1 MTHNFTLKL
10 AAIFGSLSV
19 IIGAFG
25 AHGLKDI
32 LLENERLDV
41 FETAVSYQFYH
52 TLALFLTATLMKA
65 TVCKYLRWSAYFFVC
80 GIFIFSGSLYAL
92 ALTNISI
99 LGAITPLGGLFFIL
113 GWFSLFKFAHS
124 DL

>member
-1 MTHNFTLKL
+1 MTHKRTLKL
-10 AAIFGSLSV
+10 AALFGLLSV
-19 IIGAFG
+19 MIGAFG
-25 AHGLKDI
+25 AHGLKDT
-32 LLENERLDV
+32 LLANQRFDV

-52 TLALFLTATLMKA
+52 TLALFLTAILMKA
-65 TVCKYLRWSAYFFVC
+65 SASKYLRWSAYFFAY

-92 ALTNISI
+92 ALTNISM
-99 LGAITPLGGLFFIL
+99 LGAITPLGGLLFIL